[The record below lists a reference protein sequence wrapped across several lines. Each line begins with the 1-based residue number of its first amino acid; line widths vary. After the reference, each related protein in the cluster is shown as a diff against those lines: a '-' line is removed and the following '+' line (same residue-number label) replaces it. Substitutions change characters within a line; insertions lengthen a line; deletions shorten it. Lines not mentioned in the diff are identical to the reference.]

1 MNEELRIKNYSN
13 QLPSF
18 RKVAL
23 PRQTG
28 EFGGGW
34 CPTGGV
40 VGKVWFDLFNIMIR
54 IGVAY
59 AAYFSYH
66 LPLRGLL
73 LPEGGEFYYLSSQTL
88 ILHS

>member
-1 MNEELRIKNYSN
+1 MTNYSN

-18 RKVAL
+18 RKE
-23 PRQTG
+23 G
-28 EFGGGW
+28 

-40 VGKVWFDLFNIMIR
+40 VGKVWFDLFNIK
-54 IGVAY
+54 IGVVY

-73 LPEGGEFYYLSSQTL
+73 LPEGGEFCNHSSL
-88 ILHS
+88 N

>member
-1 MNEELRIKNYSN
+1 MKNYRN

-18 RKVAL
+18 RKE
-23 PRQTG
+23 G
-28 EFGGGW
+28 
-34 CPTGGV
+34 CPTGGA

-73 LPEGGEFYYLSSQTL
+73 LPEGGEFCNL
-88 ILHS
+88 LH

>member
-1 MNEELRIKNYSN
+1 MKNYSN

-18 RKVAL
+18 RKE
-23 PRQTG
+23 G
-28 EFGGGW
+28 

-40 VGKVWFDLFNIMIR
+40 IGKGWFDLFNIMTR

-73 LPEGGEFYYLSSQTL
+73 LPEGGEFCNL
-88 ILHS
+88 LH